1 MENTEKRF
9 SKPQDIELEFTQIEN
24 HTHTHTHTHT
34 HKNRASE
41 TWEAITKDLI
51 FVSLDK
57 EKRMVFKRNLNP

>member
-34 HKNRASE
+34 QEQGLRDLGGNNKRSNIC
-41 TWEAITKDLI
+41 ITG
-51 FVSLDK
+51 
-57 EKRMVFKRNLNP
+57 